1 MSTSE
6 SAKERLLVISRQVTS
21 CSEGNDEE
29 EQPIHQLLVRG
40 PTRSV
45 APHSRGFMRAFPQA
59 TTMADFPASAH
70 DALALDA
77 LLTAD
82 ERGVRDRVRAFAE
95 REVAPVIVDYWERAE
110 FPHELLPKLAALNAG
125 GATMQ
130 GYGCP
135 GLSIMANAMVANEL
149 ARVDASTAT
158 FFLVHNFLA
167 LITIGLL
174 GSEEQKRAH
183 LEAMSKYQ
191 QVGCWALTEP
201 SNGSDASSLTCS
213 ATKVPGG
220 WQLDGQKRWI
230 GNGTWADVTV
240 VWARNSETDQVN
252 CFIVKKGTPGFKA
265 TKIDNKI
272 ALRCVQNA
280 DMVFERCFVPDSARL
295 PGVTSFKDTNKV
307 LALSR
312 IMVAWLPV
320 GMAMGAYDMAARYV
334 REREQF
340 GSPLGSFQLVQERLA
355 RMLGNIQG
363 MWMMAW
369 RITRLSEEGRLTH
382 EQASLAKAWT
392 TLRGRECVALA
403 RELLGGNGVQT
414 DFLAAKHFCDMEAIY
429 TYEGTYDV
437 NVLVAGRGATGIAA
451 FKAPKA
457 RRANAMVQA

>member
-1 MSTSE
+1 MAMNE
-6 SAKERLLVISRQVTS
+6 SAKERVLVLSRQVTAHKQGE
-21 CSEGNDEE
+21 EGEP
-29 EQPIHQLLVRG
+29 EQLHQLLTLS
-40 PTRSV
+40 PTSSAV
-45 APHSRGFMRAFPQA
+45 SAHSRGFMRAFPQA
-59 TTMADFPASAH
+59 TTMAEFPMCAH
-70 DALALDA
+70 DALALDS
-77 LLTAD
+77 LLTPD
-82 ERGVRDRVRAFAE
+82 ERAVRDKCRAFCE
-95 REVAPVIVDYWERAE
+95 REVAPIITEYWERAE
-110 FPHELLPKLAALNAG
+110 FPFELVPKLAALGLG
-125 GATMQ
+125 GATMK

-135 GLSIMANAMVANEL
+135 GLSIMANAMAAVEF
-149 ARVDASTAT
+149 ARVDASLAT
-158 FFLVHNFLA
+158 FSLVHNFLA

-174 GSEEQKRAH
+174 GSEEQKQAH
-183 LEAMSKYQ
+183 LPAMAKYE

-201 SNGSDASSLTCS
+201 SNGSDASGLTCS

-230 GNGTWADVTV
+230 GNGTWADVVV
-240 VWARNSETDQVN
+240 VWARNSESGEVN

-265 TKIDNKI
+265 TKIENKI

-280 DMVFERCFVPDSARL
+280 DMLFERCFVPDSARL

-320 GMAMGAYDMAARYV
+320 GMAMGAYDMTARYV

-340 GSPLGSFQLVQERLA
+340 GSPLASFQLVQERLA
-355 RMLGNIQG
+355 RMLGNIQA
-363 MWMMAW
+363 MFMMGW

-382 EQASLAKAWT
+382 EQASLAKAWN

-403 RELLGGNGVQT
+403 RELLGGNGVQA
-414 DFLAAKHFCDMEAIY
+414 DFLVAKQFCDMEAIY

-437 NVLVAGRGATGIAA
+437 NMLVTGRGATGIAA

-457 RRANAMVQA
+457 RKPAVRA